1 MHIEIHISYLNET
14 VSDLPGKYV
23 WVITPVIID
32 ALLDIRRSYFARLRS
47 ADDSRPDASGF
58 LVAVQDFRDAAVG
71 DAQLSRND
79 AGTDAGRRKFHNF
92 QSDVIRKWAAVDE
105 NSAQLIHTPLTCS
118 STVQISINYYSYSV
132 IGAIF
137 QSSLRH

>member
-1 MHIEIHISYLNET
+1 M
-14 VSDLPGKYV
+14 
-23 WVITPVIID
+23 VII
-32 ALLDIRRSYFARLRS
+32 AAIAAIFIAFLLSFRFGFRS

-92 QSDVIRKWAAVDE
+92 QSDVIRKWTAVDE

-132 IGAIF
+132 IGVVF